1 MVQVEEGTQRFDD
14 PVSKMTVKFWAGEP
28 IPTGPKYYVP
38 IKLVIFTWGQVGFSA
53 DFFKPFTIDSK
64 RVLYFS
70 VSPPK
75 K

>member
-38 IKLVIFTWGQVGFSA
+38 IKLVIFT
-53 DFFKPFTIDSK
+53 
-64 RVLYFS
+64 
-70 VSPPK
+70 
-75 K
+75 